1 MLGSALT
8 DSGSA
13 DFTRGLCARHRPLE
27 LSGAPLFGVHED
39 GGRWCLVDQ
48 SRHGRGVW
56 QAVGFDTHSVFADP
70 LFVDPESNDYRVRSE
85 SPALKLG
92 FQNFPMGTWRLTEEF
107 PDVWRY

>member
-1 MLGSALT
+1 MRT
-8 DSGSA
+8 A
-13 DFTRGLCARHRPLE
+13 DA
-27 LSGAPLFGVHED
+27 GASSTSPGTAAA
-39 GGRWCLVDQ
+39 
-48 SRHGRGVW
+48 W
-56 QAVGFDTHSVFADP
+56 QAMGFDTHSVFADP